1 MPMEANLESVRRR
14 IAAACSRSGREASEV
29 RLVAV
34 TKNQPASS
42 LAALCRL
49 GVGDIAENRVQEA
62 LAKRSAPAQ
71 LPVRWHMIGHLQTNK
86 AREAV
91 RLFDLIHSVD
101 SLRLAREIDVQAQ
114 RIGKLQDVLLE
125 VHLSG
130 EESKFGIPPAEV
142 AAVLEDIRRLAHLR
156 VTGLMGMAPR
166 VRDAQQARPYFRRLR
181 RLCDELKLQECSMG
195 MSDDFEV
202 AVEEGATLVRIGRAL
217 FV

>member
-14 IAAACSRSGREASEV
+14 IAAACGRSGREASAV

-42 LAALCRL
+42 LPALCRL

-62 LAKRSAPAQ
+62 LAKRGALAQ

-101 SLRLAREIDVQAQ
+101 SIRLAGEIDAQAQ

-142 AAVLEDIRRLAHLR
+142 AAVLEDIRRLEHLR
-156 VTGLMGMAPR
+156 VTGLMGMAPQ